1 MHEETTY
8 TVERRTCDYIPKG
21 NIVHKFLEEVVLPSS
36 KIQHSQEVTIE
47 SDYMYIVLI
56 ETLS

>member
-1 MHEETTY
+1 MHKETTY

-47 SDYMYIVLI
+47 SDYMYS
-56 ETLS
+56 TQ